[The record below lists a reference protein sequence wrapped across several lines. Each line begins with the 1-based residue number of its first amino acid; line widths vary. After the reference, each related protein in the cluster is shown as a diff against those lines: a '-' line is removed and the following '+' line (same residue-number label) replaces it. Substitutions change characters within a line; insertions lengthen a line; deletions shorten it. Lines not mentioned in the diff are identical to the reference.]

1 MPLQTR
7 SKKIQNAAQ
16 LLEQKILSKRN
27 IIKKNMCKVICIM
40 QCLKNGL

>member
-16 LLEQKILSKRN
+16 LLEQTILSKRN
-27 IIKKNMCKVICIM
+27 IIKKNMYKVICIM